1 MIILNKFWLEIRSRA
16 LVWDTITTTFW
27 STLGRGVGFL
37 IPFFIASWFG
47 VSSSTDSF
55 FFAYSLILFLSGI
68 FSPVVQSIIVPYISE
83 TRKKNEDVGKF
94 VGKVLCVS
102 SVGLLGLTVVVLL
115 VAKPILSVITRFDP
129 QTLSSIYGLIVE
141 TSPLI
146 IFLVWTSILT
156 GTLNAYKKFAF
167 PAVSPAFRAIVN
179 LSVIF
184 VFKEKLGVHAI
195 ALGYVV
201 GEFIR
206 LVILLGVIKRLN
218 IFKLSLSLQL
228 DSRLRE
234 FLKTGSYQ
242 AIGLVA
248 LGLNSFVNNTMASWL
263 TTGSVSVLYYAGR
276 LYMVP
281 VTFMTTGLLVALLS
295 HWSGRYY
302 KSGIM
307 RLKEDVKKAVKTVGI
322 ITLPI
327 VIILILIH
335 QPIVNLAF
343 GRGAFALEKLP
354 EVGWVWVCYLL
365 GFLPY
370 MIQQIYVRAHLTLKN
385 TKALMQIS
393 FCIFVLQIVFNYIL
407 MRPLKVAGIALATS
421 LVSLFGAMVLGI
433 LFYKRVEKEE
443 KKL

>member
-1 MIILNKFWLEIRSRA
+1 MRILNKFWMEIRSRA

-37 IPFFIASWFG
+37 IPFFIAAWFG
-47 VSSSTDSF
+47 VSSETDGF
-55 FFAYSLILFLSGI
+55 FFAYSLILFLAGI
-68 FSPVVQSIIVPYISE
+68 FATVVQSIVVPYIAE
-83 TRKKNEDVGKF
+83 ARKNNEDVGKF
-94 VGKVLCVS
+94 VGKILSVS
-102 SVGLLGLTVVVLL
+102 SVGLLGLLAVALSVL
-115 VAKPILSVITRFDP
+115 KPILSGITHFDR
-129 QTLSSIYGLIVE
+129 QMLSLVYGLIVE
-141 TSPLI
+141 TSPLVL
-146 IFLVWTSILT
+146 FLVWTSILT

-167 PAVSPAFRAIVN
+167 PAISPAFRAIVN

-184 VFKEKLGVHAI
+184 ALKENLGVHAI
-195 ALGYVV
+195 ALGYMV
-201 GEFIR
+201 GEGVQTI
-206 LVILLGVIKRLN
+206 ILLSVIGRLK
-218 IFKLSLSLQL
+218 ILKLSLSLNL
-228 DSRLRE
+228 DSNIRE

-242 AIGLVA
+242 MIGLVA

-295 HWSGRYY
+295 HWSDRYY

-307 RLKEDVKKAVKTVGI
+307 RLKEDVEKAVKTVGI

-327 VIILILIH
+327 VTVLILIH

-343 GRGAFALEKLP
+343 GRGSFALEKLP

-407 MRPLKVAGIALATS
+407 MIPFKVAGIALSTS
-421 LVSLFGAMVLGI
+421 FVSLLTAVILGV
-433 LFYKRVEKEE
+433 LFYKEVGKEE
-443 KKL
+443 LKI